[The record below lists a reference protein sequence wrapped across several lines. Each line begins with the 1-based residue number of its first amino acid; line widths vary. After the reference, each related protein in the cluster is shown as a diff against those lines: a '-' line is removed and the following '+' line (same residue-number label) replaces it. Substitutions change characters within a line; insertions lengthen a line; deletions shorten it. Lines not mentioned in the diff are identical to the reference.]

1 MRVLEHLT
9 IIYMVGRCSV
19 RQYSVTS
26 ADYNLLDRIVELLTK
41 GTLLFTTASE
51 TVPYR
56 SGPPLLC
63 STVPRRTVLHSERFR

>member
-41 GTLLFTTASE
+41 GTLLFTPASE
-51 TVPYR
+51 TVPYQY
-56 SGPPLLC
+56 LLC
-63 STVPRRTVLHSERFR
+63 STVPRRTVLHLERFC